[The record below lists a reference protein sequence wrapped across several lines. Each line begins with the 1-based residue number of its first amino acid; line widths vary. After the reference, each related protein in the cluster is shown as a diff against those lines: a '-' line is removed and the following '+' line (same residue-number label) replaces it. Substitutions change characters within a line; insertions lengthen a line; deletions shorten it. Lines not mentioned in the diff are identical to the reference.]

1 MTDGEERTAADRSVF
16 RIAARMR
23 SFRYAARGLRAVFQ
37 SQPNAWIHA
46 AAAMA
51 VILAGAVVGLSRL
64 EWCLIVGAIT
74 AVWVAE
80 SLNTAF
86 EALCD
91 VASPAVDPLVER
103 AKDIAAGAVLITAVG
118 AAITG
123 AIIFGPRLVHLR

>member
-1 MTDGEERTAADRSVF
+1 MTDGEERTVTDRSVF
-16 RIAARMR
+16 RIAARLR
-23 SFRYAARGLRAVFQ
+23 SFRYAVRGVRAVFQ
-37 SQPNAWIHA
+37 SQHNAWIQA
-46 AAAMA
+46 AASMA
-51 VILAGAVVGLSRL
+51 VILAGAAVGLSRL
-64 EWCLIVGAIT
+64 EWCLIVGAIM

-91 VASPAVDPLVER
+91 VASPTVHPLVER

-123 AIIFGPRLVHLR
+123 ALILGPRLVHLR

>member
-1 MTDGEERTAADRSVF
+1 MTDGEERTVADRSAF

-23 SFRYAARGLRAVFQ
+23 SLRYAVRGVRAVFQ
-37 SQPNAWIHA
+37 SQHNAWIHA
-46 AAAMA
+46 VASMA

-64 EWCLIVGAIT
+64 EWCLIVGAIM

-91 VASPAVDPLVER
+91 IASPTPHPLVER
-103 AKDIAAGAVLITAVG
+103 AKDIAAGAVLITAVS

-123 AIIFGPRLVHLR
+123 ALIFGPRLVHPR